1 MTGMERGP
9 RTRRSISEPRD
20 GSAAAHVAE
29 SMTMPAEVMPGV
41 VRRSN
46 LVDMVHDAIEAAVR
60 CGELQTG
67 GCQFTEAALCRKF
80 NVSRP
85 TVREALIRLRAR
97 GTLAYRGNGSSAGGA
112 SPGQAW
118 QAIGIP
124 CYRTLTGIAD
134 IGVYFE
140 FRRTIEVGAV
150 VQCALHRNASG
161 LAKIETAFHE
171 LRAAMECGG
180 ASAEADFRFHLAIAR
195 ASGNAMFVSVMEGLR
210 SHALFAMNLSRQF
223 RHQPERTQ
231 HPADIDTEHRMIVE
245 AILDGDEQGA
255 GAAMQAHIGNAAA
268 RVFGDADK
276 EWQPKNSAARGNVSV
291 LTSARTTPT

>member
-1 MTGMERGP
+1 
-9 RTRRSISEPRD
+9 
-20 GSAAAHVAE
+20 
-29 SMTMPAEVMPGV
+29 MPAEVMPGL

-60 CGELQTG
+60 CGELQAG

-97 GTLAYRGNGSSAGGA
+97 GTLAHRGNGTSAA
-112 SPGQAW
+112 AAPPG

-124 CYRTLTGIAD
+124 SYRTLTSIAD
-134 IGVYFE
+134 IGVYFD

-150 VQCALHRNASG
+150 GRCALHRDHRDAWG
-161 LAKIETAFHE
+161 LAKMETAFHE
-171 LRAAMECGG
+171 LRAATECGG

-223 RHQPERTQ
+223 KHQHERMQ
-231 HPADIDTEHRMIVE
+231 HSADIDTEHRMIVE
-245 AILDGDEQGA
+245 AILDGDERGA

-268 RVFGDADK
+268 RVFGEADK
-276 EWQPKNSAARGNVSV
+276 A
-291 LTSARTTPT
+291 